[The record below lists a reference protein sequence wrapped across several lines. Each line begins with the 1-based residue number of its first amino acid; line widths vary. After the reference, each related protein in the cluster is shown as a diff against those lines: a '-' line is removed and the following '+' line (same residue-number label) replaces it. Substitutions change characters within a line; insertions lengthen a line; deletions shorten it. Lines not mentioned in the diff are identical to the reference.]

1 MNYKCQLVTKRYY
14 GMAGNG
20 FTVMSFFVGKD
31 EVNDR
36 ICHGDFL

>member
-1 MNYKCQLVTKRYY
+1 MSVGYKSRDD
-14 GMAGNG
+14 MAGNG